1 VLVTLWLPRGLMGL
15 AGALRTRLRRSTAEA
30 PEPQLREARP

>member
-1 VLVTLWLPRGLMGL
+1 MGL